1 MKQQAEKTSE
11 LPRHVAIVM
20 DGNGRWACRHGRA
33 RRSGHR
39 AGVKAARG
47 IVEAAMQVGV
57 ECLTLFAFSSENWQR
72 PPDEVNSLMRLFV
85 EVLQREIDALH
96 ENNVQLRFIGDRE
109 HLPTILRKRMAD
121 AETLTAG
128 NHGMTL
134 VLAIAFGGRWD
145 LVSAARRIAEKVQEG
160 QIEPDAI
167 DESLFQRHLSLSGL
181 PDPDLLIR
189 TGGERRVSNFLLWDI
204 AYTEIYFTETLWPD
218 FSADELQA
226 ALEFYAQRSRRF
238 GRTAEQLEMIAD

>member
-1 MKQQAEKTSE
+1 MSRQTDKSTE
-11 LPRHVAIVM
+11 LPRHVAVVM

-33 RRSGHR
+33 RRAGHR
-39 AGVKAARG
+39 AGVKSARA
-47 IVEAAMQVGV
+47 IVEAAIQAGI
-57 ECLTLFAFSSENWQR
+57 ECLTLFAFSSENWRR

-96 ENNVQLRFIGDRE
+96 ENNVQLRFIGDRD
-109 HLPTILRKRMAD
+109 HLPAILRKRMVD
-121 AETLTAG
+121 AELLTAG

-145 LVSAARRIAEKVQEG
+145 LIQATQRIAEKVRDG
-160 QIEPDAI
+160 QLEPDAI
-167 DESLFQRHLSLSGL
+167 DEALVQRHLSLSGL
-181 PDPDLLIR
+181 PEPDLLIR

-226 ALEFYAQRSRRF
+226 ALDFYGQRLRRF